1 MIQAVN
7 ELKDTKA
14 DLQKQ
19 MKEKDGRINSM
30 KQGHDEEVQQIRQ

>member
-19 MKEKDGRINSM
+19 IKEKDERMNSM
-30 KQGHDEEVQQIRQ
+30 KQVHDEEVQQIRQ